1 MYTQTTGGTPPVD
14 KYRKQQIDEWLN
26 FADRYIR
33 AGRYVVA
40 DEYLQKVKRLQ
51 PNNSTA
57 ANYQDRIHFLVRQL
71 SQRVGLDRAIQGE
84 VRRFIDLLE
93 SRKTNQVNTYL
104 LDAKKLLEEG
114 QIQRAREHC
123 LKALALDAGN
133 TYGKAMLQQLDE
145 MRKNAPD
152 VTEQQEESHFR
163 DFLTELWKQGKPGT
177 EHDGLV
183 ASTQASLQISNSRR
197 REILRSV
204 KNQLYKEALR
214 EIWVTGGLSA
224 FDMESVERLR
234 ARFDVSLL
242 DHSLIETT
250 MLREVRKNKVR
261 ANILIV
267 DSDDASLLQISQLL
281 RSGSFAVIAAG
292 SVKEALEAI
301 ETVTPDLI
309 LSELAFTDG
318 SLGFDLYG
326 FARESNRTEKTPFLF
341 MTSSLDRTTH
351 IIGKKVGVDDFVAK
365 PIDGELL
372 LATITG
378 LLMHRNG
385 NSRSEALKNGAYH
398 FFRK

>member
-1 MYTQTTGGTPPVD
+1 MDTLATGGAATVD

-26 FADRYIR
+26 HADRFLR

-40 DEYLQKVKRLQ
+40 DEYLQKVRRLQ
-51 PNNSTA
+51 PSNSTA

-71 SQRVGLDRAIQGE
+71 SQRVGLDRAIQME
-84 VRRFIDLLE
+84 VRRFIELLE
-93 SRKTNQVNTYL
+93 SRKTNQVNSYL
-104 LDAKKLLEEG
+104 LNAKKLLEEG
-114 QIQRAREHC
+114 GIQLARENC

-152 VTEQQEESHFR
+152 AAEQQEELHFR

-177 EHDGLV
+177 EHDGLI
-183 ASTQASLQISNSRR
+183 ASMQVNLQISNSRR
-197 REILRSV
+197 MELLRGV
-204 KNQLYKEALR
+204 KNHLYKEALQ
-214 EIWVTGGLSA
+214 EIWLTGGLSA
-224 FDMESVERLR
+224 FDMDTVERLR
-234 ARFDVSLL
+234 SRYDVSWL

-250 MLREVRKNKVR
+250 MLKEVRKNKVR

-326 FARESNRTEKTPFLF
+326 FARESKRTEKTPFLF
-341 MTSSLDRTTH
+341 MTPSLDRTTH
-351 IIGKKVGVDDFVAK
+351 IIGKKVGVDDFIAK
-365 PIDGELL
+365 PVDGELL

-378 LLMHRNG
+378 LLMHKNG